1 MSYMSVIT
9 RLFNNSDFERLDQ
22 LCKLYDDLGYPT
34 NENELKKRLKQIT
47 NHDDYFVL
55 LLIKGNKII
64 GLSGMCKM
72 MFYEK
77 NGEYMRILAFVIHSD
92 FRKQGY
98 GKKLLFDSEEFS
110 KRLNCKAIT
119 LNSGNRN
126 ERLSAHKLYSDSG
139 YYSST
144 TGFTKQL

>member
-1 MSYMSVIT
+1 MSIIT
-9 RLFNNSDFERLDQ
+9 RLFNNSDFAKLDQ

-34 NENELKKRLKQIT
+34 NENDLKKRLNKIK
-47 NHDDYFVL
+47 NHDDYFIL

-72 MFYEK
+72 MLYEK

-92 FRKQGY
+92 FREQGY
-98 GKKLLFDSEEFS
+98 GKKLLADSEEFS

-119 LNSGNRN
+119 LYSGNRN

-144 TGFTKQL
+144 IGFAKQL

>member
-1 MSYMSVIT
+1 MSIIT
-9 RLFNNSDFERLDQ
+9 RLFNNSDFEKLNQ

-34 NENELKKRLKQIT
+34 NENDLKKRLKKIT
-47 NHDDYFVL
+47 NHDDYFLL
-55 LLIKGNKII
+55 LLIKENKII

-77 NGEYMRILAFVIHSD
+77 NAEYMRVLAFVIHSE
-92 FRKQGY
+92 FRKKGY
-98 GKKLLFDSEEFS
+98 GKRLLADSEEFS

-126 ERLSAHKLYSDSG
+126 ERLSAHKLYSDNG
-139 YYSST
+139 YVSNTS
-144 TGFTKQL
+144 GFTKQL

>member
-1 MSYMSVIT
+1 MSIIT
-9 RLFNNSDFERLDQ
+9 RLFNNSDFEKLDQ
-22 LCKLYDDLGYPT
+22 LHKLYDDLGYPT
-34 NENELKKRLKQIT
+34 NKNELKKRLKQIT
-47 NHDDYFVL
+47 NHGDYFVL
-55 LLIKGNKII
+55 LLIKENKII

-98 GKKLLFDSEEFS
+98 GKKLLVDSE
-110 KRLNCKAIT
+110 KLARKLNCKVIT

-126 ERLSAHKLYSDSG
+126 ERVIAHKLYMNSG
-139 YYSST
+139 YTSNT
-144 TGFTKQL
+144 IGFSKDL